1 MSDLIIKPS
10 GTNANFKVQN
20 PSGTDK
26 IVMNSSGTITTG
38 TLGSGVTFPAGSMTF
53 IKNVT
58 FSGVGSIGD
67 QQNWYPTDMS
77 SDSAKTLYGNLSA
90 TEHAS
95 YSKIKIEFSFDM
107 RVNKATHAFI
117 DIRLVRW
124 QGSTTAPSTSDGGET
139 NLYWAQTGVVTGIDE
154 TYNPVASSVIDDISS
169 LTGTIYYAIQYRNAG
184 GNNTYAGTMYAGF
197 STSARHQMIFTGI
210 V

>member
-1 MSDLIIKPS
+1 MGSTLKVDNIVGTS
-10 GTNANFKVQN
+10 GTSA
-20 PSGTDK
+20 PITLSGDTA
-26 IVMNSSGTITTG
+26 

-124 QGSTTAPSTSDGGET
+124 QGSTTAPSTSNGGET
-139 NLYWAQTGVVTGIDE
+139 NLYWAQTGVVHANTSMDE
-154 TYNPVASSVIDDISS
+154 TYNPVAGSAIDDISS

-184 GNNTYAGTMYAGF
+184 ANNTYAGTMYAGF